1 MIDEMN
7 QGTSP
12 TPAQEPVPTF
22 EPESVPTPALEPDP
36 VSTPEPVPDLTPPS
50 VLEPPPEGEPA
61 ADPVEVISV
70 DELLERLQ
78 GETGEPQETQPSE
91 ETPPADPGDTVAV
104 EIDPGTLATLD
115 GLSDISQE
123 LVLISDQ
130 LADIQLHQTRP
141 VLTTSFEDY
150 TVMEGLLLLLLLA
163 AFAAICAKILKGG
176 LSWLKS

>member
-1 MIDEMN
+1 MTDETLN

-12 TPAQEPVPTF
+12 APVPDPVPTPEPEPVPT
-22 EPESVPTPALEPDP
+22 PAPDP
-36 VSTPEPVPDLTPPS
+36 IPTPEPV
-50 VLEPPPEGEPA
+50 LEPAPASPPM
-61 ADPVEVISV
+61 EVISV
-70 DELLERLQ
+70 EELIDRLTTGD
-78 GETGEPQETQPSE
+78 GETDASPEESQEPAEPSP
-91 ETPPADPGDTVAV
+91 TDPGDTAAV
-104 EIDPGTLATLD
+104 EIGPDTLATLD

-163 AFAAICAKILKGG
+163 AFAAVCAKILRGG